1 MCMCVHACVHIYH
14 LGDYLAQSNQ
24 YTRVCHYYQWQ
35 LQLQLFLLYQSFILI
50 HRGFIHTYPAW
61 GLVNFSNLGIH
72 VLLIL
77 KNSWLLSLFSLKFLS
92 GTGCYINFYAQS
104 FWPHENGIDS
114 YSPTILSTGLECHF
128 SQETHFLPFN
138 SQPKTTLSLITANGK
153 SFSHTLFTERAF
165 FRFPHLLDSL
175 GSSSPLGICPNCIS
189 CKSAR
194 RFSTYKGMQHS
205 YVYHSGF

>member
-1 MCMCVHACVHIYH
+1 MVAATVVVSVVSKFYSDTQGWIYSYLSC
-14 LGDYLAQSNQ
+14 LGAGELLQSRNS
-24 YTRVCHYYQWQ
+24 C
-35 LQLQLFLLYQSFILI
+35 F
-50 HRGFIHTYPAW
+50 A
-61 GLVNFSNLGIH
+61 
-72 VLLIL
+72 IL
-77 KNSWLLSLFSLKFLS
+77 KNSWLLSLFFLKFLS

-165 FRFPHLLDSL
+165 FRFPRLLDSL
-175 GSSSPLGICPNCIS
+175 RSSSPLGICPNCIS
-189 CKSAR
+189 CKSAW